1 MNRTIVTADQYILL
15 TYQLPAHELDGA
27 IPVRWSAEGVFADQT
42 EVVKWM
48 MVTPTKFHDY
58 KIVKVNLP
66 LLLRPDHA
74 TVDIS
79 ELTEDGQVVELE
91 DEPDKSPTE
100 HPPIPRTGPGTT
112 GT

>member
-1 MNRTIVTADQYILL
+1 MNRIVVNADQYILL
-15 TYQLPAHELDGA
+15 TYALPAPEYNGTST
-27 IPVRWSAEGVFADQT
+27 IIWTTQGVFADQT

-48 MVTPTKFHDY
+48 MVTPTTFHDY

-91 DEPDKSPTE
+91 DEPDKSPTPE
-100 HPPIPRTGPGTT
+100 YTDTPLAAST
-112 GT
+112 